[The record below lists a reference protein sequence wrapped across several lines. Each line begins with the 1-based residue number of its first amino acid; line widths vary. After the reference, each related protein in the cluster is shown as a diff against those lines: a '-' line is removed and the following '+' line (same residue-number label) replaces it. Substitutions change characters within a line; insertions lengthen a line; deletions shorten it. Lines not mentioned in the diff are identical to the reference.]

1 MRSALIAR
9 VQDSDPQVLESL
21 YEHPSILNPIL
32 LSDPQAY
39 IDSLANAIA
48 YPGAKPKR
56 NILRLHLSYLTA
68 HFLDK
73 ASSEILQMTFD
84 RILFPFFLF
93 SKARQHTAELFWDVI
108 SQNFGASDSAPIF
121 ELLAGCAD
129 VVKDAKAQEI
139 SVDSMSSINFAVAAR
154 IAGKSVHDHLVVS
167 LELFF
172 ACIEN
177 IVKSNTFSVHF
188 EALTSK
194 LQDLNPHVKVMSYLI
209 AGALLGLL
217 SGSHQLA
224 AACKVLQVMNIE
236 ELQGIEDM
244 PEDETL
250 LNVCSFSPS
259 IMFFC

>member
-1 MRSALIAR
+1 MI
-9 VQDSDPQVLESL
+9 VLL
-21 YEHPSILNPIL
+21 
-32 LSDPQAY
+32 
-39 IDSLANAIA
+39 
-48 YPGAKPKR
+48 
-56 NILRLHLSYLTA
+56 
-68 HFLDK
+68 
-73 ASSEILQMTFD
+73 
-84 RILFPFFLF
+84 
-93 SKARQHTAELFWDVI
+93 
-108 SQNFGASDSAPIF
+108 
-121 ELLAGCAD
+121 
-129 VVKDAKAQEI
+129 
-139 SVDSMSSINFAVAAR
+139 
-154 IAGKSVHDHLVVS
+154 S

-188 EALTSK
+188 EALTKK

-259 IMFFC
+259 IMLFC